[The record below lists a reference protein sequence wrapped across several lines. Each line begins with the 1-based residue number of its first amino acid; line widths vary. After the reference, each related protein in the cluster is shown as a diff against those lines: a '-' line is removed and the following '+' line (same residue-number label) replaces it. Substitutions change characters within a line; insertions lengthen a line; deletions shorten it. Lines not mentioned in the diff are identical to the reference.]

1 MQTIILSK
9 EKKKKPLIVILAGVS
24 HTAEYARFEAG
35 NADVGSFEEKQTK
48 NKRPSIQTEQFYKQ
62 IYCLLKCNG
71 RLLYVLALQ

>member
-9 EKKKKPLIVILAGVS
+9 EKKTPLIVILTGVS

-35 NADVGSFEEKQTK
+35 NAGVDSFEEKQTK

-71 RLLYVLALQ
+71 HLLYVLALQ